1 MNRSTYLILI
11 ILLVLIIDQSVK
23 IWVKTT
29 MQIGE
34 EFPLLGIRWAI
45 IHFVENEG
53 MAFGWK
59 IPATYGKLILSL
71 FRIGAIAFLIY
82 LIRQLLAAGAG
93 KGLLT
98 CFALIFAGA
107 LGNIID
113 SAFYGMIFS
122 ASHYHGGVAT
132 MFPAEGGY
140 AGFLYGK
147 VVDMLYFPIIES
159 SWPQWMPWIGG
170 EHFLF
175 FRPVFNIADASITTG
190 VILLLLFY
198 RNFFLQDNHPAKT
211 ERHKQGE
218 EPTMVDH
225 RAEA

>member
-1 MNRSTYLILI
+1 M
-11 ILLVLIIDQSVK
+11 LVLIIDQAVK

-71 FRIGAIAFLIY
+71 FRIGAIIFLIY

-113 SAFYGMIFS
+113 SAFYGMLFS
-122 ASHYHGGVAT
+122 ASHYHGGVAS
-132 MFPAEGGY
+132 MFPPEGGY
-140 AGFLYGK
+140 AGFLHGK

-159 SWPQWMPWIGG
+159 SWPQWMPWVGG
-170 EHFLF
+170 DHFLF

-198 RNFFLQDNHPAKT
+198 RNFFLQDGHPTKT
-211 ERHKQGE
+211 AQSQKQE
-218 EPTMVDH
+218 EQPHTEH
-225 RAEA
+225 REEA

>member
-11 ILLVLIIDQSVK
+11 VLLILIIDQSVK

-34 EFPLLGIRWAI
+34 EFPMLGMRWAM

-71 FRIGAIAFLIY
+71 FRLGAIVFLIY

-107 LGNIID
+107 MGNIID
-113 SAFYGMIFS
+113 SAFYGMLFS

-132 MFPAEGGY
+132 MFPPEGGY
-140 AGFLYGK
+140 AGFLHGK

-159 SWPQWMPWIGG
+159 SWPQWMPWVGG
-170 EHFLF
+170 DSFLF

-190 VILLLLFY
+190 VIILLLFY
-198 RNFFLQDNHPAKT
+198 RSFFLQEQKDKKMEKIIPESGHNEHDVR
-211 ERHKQGE
+211 ES
-218 EPTMVDH
+218 
-225 RAEA
+225 